1 MELNKEAAAQ
11 ILTIVKVLAK
21 SAGHQG
27 IRPSEAAIL
36 NQNVEALIQHDG
48 DEFVRAFLAM
58 VREATGVL
66 DPKVAKKLSQY
77 P

>member
-27 IRPSEAAIL
+27 VRPLEAQIL
-36 NQNVEALIQHDG
+36 NQNVEALIQHDS
-48 DEFVRAFLAM
+48 DDFVRAFLAM
-58 VREATGVL
+58 VREAHGVL
-66 DPKVAKKLSQY
+66 DLKVEKKLSQY